1 MKENVSSLTEER
13 IAYLEGLLSQARTA
27 AAVFTQYTQE
37 DVDRIVKPM
46 VSAGMEQAQ
55 HLACLAIEE
64 TKLGVL
70 EDKAIKNMVATEF
83 VYNYVKDKRT
93 VGPIR
98 EFPERGL
105 VEVAEPI
112 GVIFSL
118 TPITNPTATVL
129 FKCIMAIK
137 TRNAV
142 VFSPH
147 PKAWRCCYEAARI
160 MLETAVK
167 HGAPEGVFVCVE
179 SPTLADNAYLMAHKD
194 VGLIDATGG
203 QGVVKAAYSSGKP
216 ALGVGPGNTPVYM
229 EKTADLDMAVVDIIT
244 SKTFDNGTICASE
257 QTVVID
263 DAIYDSALAKF
274 AELGAHIC
282 DERETELLGRTVID
296 PATGFMRPIAVGQK
310 ATDIAR
316 VVGLSVKPNTK
327 LLIAPIQGVGREHPL
342 SVEKLFP
349 VLAVYRAKSVDEA
362 LRVCVDVNHAGGI
375 GHTSVVFSRDEGVI
389 RKFGEVINTGRII
402 VNSPGSIGA
411 IGGVYN
417 DMVPTLSFGCG
428 TGGGNSTTDNVNV
441 YHYLNIKRLARRT
454 QAPMWF
460 RVPNQIY
467 FNMNAVEN
475 LRQFP
480 SRSTIIVTNP
490 VLEHAGHVEIV
501 RRNLPPQTHVHVS
514 VIPEAEPEVNTVMQA
529 LEALHFYKPDQ
540 IIALG
545 GGSVIDAA
553 KIMKLKYESP
563 QADLEELGAPFL
575 DIRKRVVQYP
585 TEKTNRLQLIAI
597 PTTSGTGSEVTP
609 FAVLFD
615 KERGRKVTLADYS
628 LTPDVAIVD
637 PQFVMSMPKVLTAD
651 TGIDCLT
658 HAFEAGVSVYA
669 SPFTDANAMQ
679 AIRLGFKYLP
689 IAYEHPD
696 DEEART
702 MMHNAACLAA
712 LAFSNASV
720 GVNHALAHAFGARFG
735 VAHGRAN
742 ALMLPHVIAYNASV
756 PTKFMPSPHQRAYVA
771 HKKYATVADL
781 LGLGGHT
788 IEEKVKNLVAAT
800 ERLLDRLD
808 IPRSIADLGIS
819 KETFERAVPDL
830 VKIAFD
836 DPSWRPTN
844 PRMPLLSE
852 LAELFWKAYEG
863 RGLVNAARTSEQPT
877 VKDDHAYA
885 NECRV
890 A

>member
-1 MKENVSSLTEER
+1 MTENSSSLPEDR
-13 IAYLEGLLSQARTA
+13 IAYLEGLVSQARTA

-55 HLACLAIEE
+55 HLARLAIEE
-64 TKLGVL
+64 TRIGVL

-93 VGPIR
+93 VGTIR

-105 VEVAEPI
+105 VEAAEPI

-118 TPITNPTATVL
+118 TPVTNPTATVL

-137 TRNAV
+137 TRNTV
-142 VFSPH
+142 IFSPH
-147 PKAWRCCYEAARI
+147 PKAWRCCQEAVRI
-160 MLETAVK
+160 MYETALK
-167 HGAPEGVFVCVE
+167 HGAPEGVFTCVE
-179 SPTLADNAYLMAHKD
+179 SPTLADNAYLMHHKD

-203 QGVVKAAYSSGKP
+203 RGVVRAAYSSGKP
-216 ALGVGPGNTPVYM
+216 ALGVGPGNTPVYL

-263 DAIYDSALAKF
+263 DEVYDFVLEKF

-282 DERETELLGRTVID
+282 NEKEAALLGRTLID
-296 PATGFMRPIAVGQK
+296 SEKGFALPMAVGQK
-310 ATDIAR
+310 AVDIAR
-316 VVGLSVKPNTK
+316 AVGLSVKPNTK

-349 VLAVYRAKSVDEA
+349 LLSVYRAKSVDEA

-375 GHTSVVFSRDEGVI
+375 GHTAVVFSSNEEVI
-389 RKFGEVINTGRII
+389 RKFGQVINTGRIL

-417 DMVPTLSFGCG
+417 DMVPTFSFGCG

-441 YHYLNIKRLARRT
+441 YHYLNIKRVARRA

-460 RVPNQIY
+460 RIPNHIY
-467 FNMNAVEN
+467 FNMNAVESI
-475 LRQFP
+475 RQFP
-480 SRSTIIVTNP
+480 SRSTVIVTNP
-490 VLEHAGHVEIV
+490 ILEQIGHVEVV
-501 RRNLPPQTHVHVS
+501 RRHLPPQTLVHVLT
-514 VIPEAEPEVNTVMQA
+514 IPEAEPEAKTVMQGVEE
-529 LEALHFYKPDQ
+529 LNFYKADQ
-540 IIALG
+540 IVALG

-585 TEKTNRLQLIAI
+585 TEKTKYARLIAI

-628 LTPDVAIVD
+628 LSPDVAIVD
-637 PQFVMSMPKVLTAD
+637 PQFVMSMPKSLTAD
-651 TGIDCLT
+651 TGVDSLT
-658 HAFEAGVSVYA
+658 HALEAAVSVYA
-669 SPFTDANAMQ
+669 SPYTDANAMQ
-679 AIRLGFKYLP
+679 AIGLIFKYLP
-689 IAYEHPD
+689 IAYEHPH

-702 MMHNAACLAA
+702 MMHNAACIAA

-720 GVNHALAHAFGARFG
+720 GVCHALAHAFGARFG
-735 VAHGRAN
+735 VAHGRAI

-756 PTKFMPSPHQRAYVA
+756 PTKFMPSPHQRAYTA
-771 HKKYATVADL
+771 HKKYAAVADL
-781 LGLGGHT
+781 LGLGGDT
-788 IEEKVKNLVAAT
+788 VPEKVNNLVAAT
-800 ERLLDRLD
+800 EQLLDQLAM
-808 IPRSIADLGIS
+808 PRSIAELGIS
-819 KETFERAVPDL
+819 KEEFERALPDL
-830 VKIAFD
+830 IKIAFD

-844 PRMPLLSE
+844 PRMPLLDE
-852 LAELFWKAYEG
+852 LADLFWSAYRG
-863 RGLVNAARTSEQPT
+863 RGLAKAGTAREQHT
-877 VKDDHAYA
+877 GKDGDAYA
-885 NECRV
+885 SEYHV